1 MKIKD
6 QFGSTLIVREKD
18 AEAVAQESGT
28 APDLTLRERQRL
40 PGDIE
45 AIPTPGH
52 TAGSGCYLYRSPHGR
67 TSLFPGDPIVP
78 DRSSE
83 ERRVGK
89 ECGSKGKYRWVPYH

>member
-67 TSLFPGDPIVP
+67 TYLFTGDTIVP
-78 DRSSE
+78 DRTSWLRSE
-83 ERRVGK
+83 EHTSELQSLMRN
-89 ECGSKGKYRWVPYH
+89 